1 MGNAASSR
9 GEWAQQ
15 GLGSHGEGLTSYCL
29 HSAMPLDAQMECA
42 VQIGCRSTVLV
53 LTLDVYFDPCP

>member
-9 GEWAQQ
+9 GEWKPR
-15 GLGSHGEGLTSYCL
+15 GRTSYCL
-29 HSAMPLDAQMECA
+29 HSAMPLDAQMECV